1 MVWGQGFRLDP
12 AFRKLETS
20 PDRRSLHD
28 DGGRREVDRAGAV
41 LRLEEELGLF
51 QVAELQ
57 SQRHPLREVLGD
69 RDVAALARGLTNAE
83 VLVERLVVAGDGRR
97 VRLGAL
103 PDVVR
108 VAVDGDRSHVRPR
121 RAVRRRAGRL
131 RGAPVVDDVV
141 LAQRIHRPDVDAAVD
156 QAVDVRLRLREVG
169 RDGAQLGGRL
179 RLIEA
184 QADARQEV
192 VGLRPGGAERGAAAV
207 HGHAPHA
214 RAVRPQLVRV
224 AAVRAAL
231 AVRAVL
237 LAAGQLRGGGAGDGR
252 AARAGDAAA
261 GRAAVRR
268 RVAGRAAAPR
278 GAAAGRA
285 ARSCHATA
293 GVGAARAGGAGTAR
307 ADAAAG
313 PVAAA

>member
-51 QVAELQ
+51 QVAELL
-57 SQRHPLREVLGD
+57 SQRHPLRDVLGD

-83 VLVERLVVAGDGRR
+83 VL
-97 VRLGAL
+97 
-103 PDVVR
+103 VVR

-141 LAQRIHRPDVDAAVD
+141 LAQRIHRPAVDADVA
-156 QAVDVRLRLREVG
+156 QAVVVRLRLREVG

-237 LAAGQLRGGGAGDGR
+237 LAAGQLRGGGAGGGR
-252 AARAGDAAA
+252 AAGAAAAAA